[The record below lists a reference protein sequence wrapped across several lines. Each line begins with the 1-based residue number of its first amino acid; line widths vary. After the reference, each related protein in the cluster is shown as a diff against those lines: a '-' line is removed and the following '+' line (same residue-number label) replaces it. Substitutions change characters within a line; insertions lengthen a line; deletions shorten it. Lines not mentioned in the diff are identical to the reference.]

1 MASLKSREKENKKKA
16 FKKFEEIDPTTGRM
30 RGYDMQRDA
39 FGPGSLVESETKLP
53 KFFKFIPDAFQVEK
67 FLQEKVK
74 PKIKKKIKKKAGGR
88 VKKVKAHRGD
98 GIAKRGRTRGRI
110 V

>member
-1 MASLKSREKENKKKA
+1 MASLKSQEKENKKKA
-16 FKKFEEIDPTTGRM
+16 LKKFKEK
-30 RGYDMQRDA
+30 GYDMQRDA

-53 KFFKFIPDAFQVEK
+53 KFFRLIPDAFQVEK

-74 PKIKKKIKKKAGGR
+74 PKIKKKAGGR
-88 VKKVKAHRGD
+88 IKKVKAHRGD

-110 V
+110 I